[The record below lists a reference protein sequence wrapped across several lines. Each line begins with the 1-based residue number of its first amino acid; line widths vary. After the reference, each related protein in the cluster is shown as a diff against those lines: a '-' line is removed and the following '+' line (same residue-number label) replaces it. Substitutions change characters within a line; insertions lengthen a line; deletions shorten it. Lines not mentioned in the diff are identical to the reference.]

1 MTGGPQGQVTKG
13 DITMANQTGGFGLRS
28 TYTLGSTPATQGL
41 SEYPIQTAPGIGIY
55 QNDPCSKQGTGGA
68 DGYLQDAAAGT
79 MDDGVAGGTDW
90 VNNASTQQ
98 ALLGVFNG
106 AFYIDNTTK
115 KPTWANFVAASQ
127 AFGTNY
133 NTGSSDGVG
142 FVNDNPNQEYVV
154 KADAICAQSNMI
166 STKTFAVNDGATGT
180 SGTDELSGQSLIT
193 LDIGSDTAAGAGQKM
208 VSIVRVTTDPLNSD
222 NSLTNSNVVVRFAP
236 GSIGSLSY

>member
-1 MTGGPQGQVTKG
+1 
-13 DITMANQTGGFGLRS
+13 MANQTGGFGLRS

-41 SEYPIQTAPGIGIY
+41 SEYPMKSAPGIGTY
-55 QNDPCSKQGTGGA
+55 QNDPVQKQGTGGD
-68 DGYLQDAAAGT
+68 DGYLQDSSAGT

-133 NTGSSDGVG
+133 NTGSSDGIG
-142 FVNDNPNQEYVV
+142 FVNDNEMQEYVV
-154 KADAICAQSNMI
+154 KADAAI
-166 STKTFAVNDGATGT
+166 AVAKMLNTLTYAINDGATGT
-180 SGTDELSGQSLIT
+180 AGTDELSGQSLIT
-193 LDIGSDTAAGAGQKM
+193 LDIGSETAAGAGQKM
-208 VSIVRVTTDPLNSD
+208 FNIVRVANDPLNAD
-222 NSLTNSNVVVRFAP
+222 NSAANSNVVVKFAP